1 MNEPNRRE
9 TDAMTLLLLSKM
21 DDLHLT
27 LTDHAD
33 TIRSNRGDLD
43 CVIRG
48 QERLTVMI
56 TDHVEEE
63 NTTLE
68 TVKNFLAGLK
78 GINALLEAVGRVG
91 KAVGV
96 FAIIGGAIVLLWD
109 KVSHGISAFFTKGW
123 P

>member
-1 MNEPNRRE
+1 MTEPNRRE

-33 TIRSNRGDLD
+33 TIRSNRRDLD
-43 CVIRG
+43 CVITG
-48 QERLTVMI
+48 QEKLTAVI

-68 TVKNFLAGLK
+68 TVKTFLVGLK
-78 GINALLEAVGRVG
+78 GINAVLEAVGRIG